1 MQIIFLMMWKGESVR
16 KGRSLEPDLRGGLGY
31 QGGGAE
37 TTLHSMLVTT
47 YSLPKSEFSPTT
59 LIKTPLQ
66 GQADLVF
73 CIYVHMNV
81 TFSVNSLLCSGFGMS
96 L

>member
-1 MQIIFLMMWKGESVR
+1 MIRKGESVR
-16 KGRSLEPDLRGGLGY
+16 KGRSLDPDLPWGAWVSVGGR
-31 QGGGAE
+31 GGGAE

-59 LIKTPLQ
+59 LIKTPLH